1 MGKLGEKQLA
11 AVMAAILEVTGA
23 KNLLELE
30 ERAVTVTKEQ
40 RREAYDI
47 AGVGWEDYEDSKL
60 H

>member
-1 MGKLGEKQLA
+1 MSKLGEKQSA
-11 AVMAAILEVTGA
+11 AVMASVLEITGA

-30 ERAVTVTKEQ
+30 ERAVQVTKEQ
-40 RREAYDI
+40 WREAYDI